1 MTDALAEELLGPAED
16 EEGDIIEEED
26 ASIRGNGEVLTGGAI
41 KGPGRRSKKKEE
53 AAPKPKSKPKRLTEE
68 EEDDEDDVIGGVLN
82 LLGLEDD
89 EEEEEDVRRDCKKD
103 K

>member
-41 KGPGRRSKKKEE
+41 KGPR
-53 AAPKPKSKPKRLTEE
+53 AQ
-68 EEDDEDDVIGGVLN
+68 I
-82 LLGLEDD
+82 
-89 EEEEEDVRRDCKKD
+89 
-103 K
+103 